1 MHSNIAHH
9 HGGTTILLSFIFAF
23 LLQMFALPDWAG
35 TLRPDWVALVLVYWC
50 IALPERIG
58 VGVGWSIGL
67 MLDVANGAL
76 LGQNALAL
84 AIVAYLALRLHQRIR
99 LFPLWQ
105 QSVSVLL
112 LITLHLMLILWVKG
126 AVGQSTATWAY
137 WLPALTSML
146 AWPLVFTV
154 LRGLRRIYRVR

>member
-1 MHSNIAHH
+1 MASNIARH
-9 HGGTTILLSFIFAF
+9 HGGATILLSFIFAL
-23 LLQMFALPDWAG
+23 LLQMFALPDWAE
-35 TLRPDWVALVLVYWC
+35 TLRPDWVALVMIYWC
-50 IALPERIG
+50 IALPER
-58 VGVGWSIGL
+58 VGVGTGWFVGL

-112 LITLHLMLILWVKG
+112 LITLHLMLVLWIKG
-126 AVGQSTATWAY
+126 AIGQSAETWAY
-137 WLPALTSML
+137 WLPTLTSML
-146 AWPLVFTV
+146 AWPPTFII
-154 LRGLRRIYRVR
+154 LRGLRRNYRVR